1 MSVGIEPEPH
11 SVTTGGFPTLPAPQ
25 KPSRRRK
32 LLVRLLLGVL
42 ALSLVLG
49 GAAVGGAF
57 YLQNKYDN
65 NIDRFGDPFAG
76 IPAASR
82 PAPAPA
88 NVQNILLLGS
98 DSRVSAGDPSAWAV
112 GAQRTDAIMVA
123 HVPADRSGVQI
134 VSIPRDSY
142 VDIPGRGKNKINA
155 AFSFGGPTL
164 MVQTVEQLTKVRIDH
179 VVMVDFTGFTQ
190 ITDAL
195 GGVTINVAKA
205 TKDERSSFEA
215 GPQRMNG
222 EQALNYVRQ
231 RHNLP
236 GGDFD
241 RVKRHQNWIRA
252 VARETLDRGTLTNP
266 LQLNRVLNATT
277 KTIATDDGFSVG
289 EMRSLALSSRNV
301 RAANMSFLTAPVK
314 GTGRAGSASIVVLDE
329 PAGAELWRAMAADK
343 MKPWL
348 AEHQDSLLPSAVR

>member
-1 MSVGIEPEPH
+1 MSVGIEPEPQ
-11 SVTTGGFPTLPAPQ
+11 SVTTGGFPTVPAPA
-25 KPSRRRK
+25 PSRRRK
-32 LLVRLLLGVL
+32 ILVRLLLSVL

-49 GAAVGGAF
+49 GAAVAGAF
-57 YLQNKYDN
+57 YLQHKYDQ

-112 GAQRTDAIMVA
+112 GAQRTDAIMIA

-134 VSIPRDSY
+134 ASIPRDSY
-142 VDIPGRGKNKINA
+142 VPIPGHGKNKINA

-179 VVMVDFTGFTQ
+179 VVIVDFTGFKE

-195 GGVTINVAKA
+195 GGVTINVAAA
-205 TKDERSSFEA
+205 TKDERSSFQA
-215 GPQRMNG
+215 GPQRMDG
-222 EQALNYVRQ
+222 QEALNYVRQ

-266 LQLNRVLNATT
+266 LQLNRVLDATT
-277 KTIATDDGFSVG
+277 KTIATDNGFSVG
-289 EMRSLALSSRNV
+289 DMRSLALSSRSV
-301 RAANMSFLTAPVK
+301 RAADMSFLTAPVK
-314 GTGRAGSASIVVLDE
+314 GTGRAGAASIVILDL
-329 PAGAELWRAMAADK
+329 PAGAELWKAMAADK

-348 AEHQDSLLPSAVR
+348 AEHQNALLPSAVR

>member
-1 MSVGIEPEPH
+1 MSVGIEPEPQ
-11 SVTTGGFPTLPAPQ
+11 SVTTDGFPLPEGPEQ
-25 KPSRRRK
+25 PRRARK
-32 LLVRLLLGVL
+32 ILVRLLIGVL
-42 ALSLVLG
+42 ALSLVIG
-49 GAAVGGAF
+49 GAAVAGAF

-65 NIDRFGDPFAG
+65 NIEKFGDPFAG

-98 DSRVSAGDPSAWAV
+98 DSRVSAGDPSAWTV
-112 GAQRTDAIMVA
+112 GGQRTDAIMVA

-142 VDIPGRGKNKINA
+142 VPIPGHGKNKINA
-155 AFSFGGPTL
+155 AFSFGGPQL

-195 GGVTINVAKA
+195 GGVTINVAEA
-205 TKDERSSFEA
+205 TKDERSEFEA

-266 LQLNRVLNATT
+266 LQLNRVLDATT
-277 KTIATDDGFSVG
+277 KTIATDDSFTVG
-289 EMRSLALSSRNV
+289 DMRSLAVSSRKV
-301 RAANMSFLTAPVK
+301 RASDMSFLTAPVA
-314 GTGRAGSASIVVLDE
+314 GTGKAGKASIVNLDM
-329 PAGAELWRAMAADK
+329 PANEKLWKAMAADK
-343 MKPWL
+343 MKPYL
-348 AEHQDSLLPSAVR
+348 EAHQEELLPSAVR

>member
-1 MSVGIEPEPH
+1 MSVGIEPEPQ
-11 SVTTGGFPTLPAPQ
+11 SVTTGGFPMPQ
-25 KPSRRRK
+25 GPERPRRVRK
-32 LLVRLLLGVL
+32 ILTRLLIAVL
-42 ALSLVLG
+42 ALSVVIG
-49 GAAVGGAF
+49 GAAVAAAF
-57 YLQNKYDN
+57 YLQHKYDN
-65 NIDRFGDPFAG
+65 NVERFGDPFAG

-98 DSRVSAGDPSAWAV
+98 DSRVSAGNPKDWEA

-155 AFSFGGPTL
+155 AFSFGGPQL

-179 VVMVDFTGFTQ
+179 VVMVDFTGFTN

-195 GGVTINVAKA
+195 GGVTINVAEP
-205 TKDERSSFEA
+205 TKDERSTFAA
-215 GPQRMNG
+215 GPQRMSG
-222 EQALNYVRQ
+222 ADALNYVRQ

-252 VARETLDRGTLTNP
+252 VEGLAGDRGTLTNP
-266 LQLNRVLNATT
+266 LQLNRVLDATT
-277 KTIATDDGFSVG
+277 RTIATDDGFSVG
-289 EMRSLALSSRNV
+289 EMRSLALSARNM
-301 RAANMSFLTAPVK
+301 RAADMQFLTAPVE
-314 GTGRAGSASIVVLDE
+314 GTGRAGKASIVVLDL
-329 PAGAELWRAMAADK
+329 PANADMWKAMATDRMAPWIADHEG
-343 MKPWL
+343 
-348 AEHQDSLLPSAVR
+348 ALLPAAVR

>member
-1 MSVGIEPEPH
+1 MSVGIEPEPQ
-11 SVTTGGFPTLPAPQ
+11 SVTTGGFPTVPEPA
-25 KPSRRRK
+25 PSRRRK
-32 LLVRLLLGVL
+32 ILVRLLLSVL

-49 GAAVGGAF
+49 GAAVAGAF
-57 YLQNKYDN
+57 YLQHKYDQ

-82 PAPAPA
+82 PAPAA
-88 NVQNILLLGS
+88 GNAENILLLGS
-98 DSRVSAGDPSAWAV
+98 DSRVSAGDPADWKV
-112 GAQRTDAIMVA
+112 GAQRTDAIMIA
-123 HVPADRSGVQI
+123 HIPADRSGVQI
-134 VSIPRDSY
+134 ASIPRDSY

-179 VVMVDFTGFTQ
+179 VVMVDFTGFRE

-195 GGVTINVAKA
+195 GGVTINVADA
-205 TKDERSSFEA
+205 TKDERSSFQA
-215 GPQRMNG
+215 GPQHMDG

-252 VARETLDRGTLTNP
+252 VARETLDRGTLTSP
-266 LQLNRVLNATT
+266 LELNGVLDAAT
-277 KTIATDDGFSVG
+277 KTIATDDGFSIG
-289 EMRSLALSSRNV
+289 EMRSLALSSRNL
-301 RAANMSFLTAPVK
+301 RAADLSFLTAPVK
-314 GTGRAGSASIVVLDE
+314 GTGRAGAASVVILDR
-329 PAGAELWRAMAADK
+329 PAGAELWKSMATDK

-348 AEHQDSLLPSAVR
+348 ADHQDALLPSAVR

>member
-1 MSVGIEPEPH
+1 MPQGPEQP
-11 SVTTGGFPTLPAPQ
+11 
-25 KPSRRRK
+25 RRVRK
-32 LLVRLLLGVL
+32 ILVRLLLAVL

-49 GAAVGGAF
+49 GAAVAGVF

-65 NIDRFGDPFAG
+65 NVERFGDPFAG

-123 HVPADRSGVQI
+123 HIPADRSGVQI

-142 VDIPGRGKNKINA
+142 VDIPGHGKNKINA

-179 VVMVDFTGFTQ
+179 VVIVDFTGFTR

-195 GGVTINVAKA
+195 GGVTINVAEA
-205 TKDERSSFEA
+205 TKDERSSFKA
-215 GPQRMNG
+215 GPQHMDG

-266 LQLNRVLNATT
+266 LQLNRVLDATT
-277 KTIATDDGFSVG
+277 KTIATDSGFSVG
-289 EMRSLALSSRNV
+289 EMRSIALSSRNV
-301 RAANMSFLTAPVK
+301 RAADMSFLTAPVE
-314 GTGRAGSASIVVLDE
+314 GTGRAGAASIVVLDL
-329 PAGAELWRAMAADK
+329 PANQELWQAMAKDRMPAWMAAHED
-343 MKPWL
+343 
-348 AEHQDSLLPSAVR
+348 ALLPAAVR

>member
-1 MSVGIEPEPH
+1 MPQGPEQP
-11 SVTTGGFPTLPAPQ
+11 
-25 KPSRRRK
+25 RRVRK
-32 LLVRLLLGVL
+32 ILVRLLLAVL

-49 GAAVGGAF
+49 GAAVAGVF

-65 NIDRFGDPFAG
+65 NVERFGDPFAG

-123 HVPADRSGVQI
+123 HIPADRSGVQI

-142 VDIPGRGKNKINA
+142 VDIPGHGKNKINA

-179 VVMVDFTGFTQ
+179 VVIVDFTGFTR

-195 GGVTINVAKA
+195 GGVTINVAEA

-215 GPQRMNG
+215 GPQHMNG

-266 LQLNRVLNATT
+266 LQLNRVLDATT
-277 KTIATDDGFSVG
+277 RTIATDSGFSVG
-289 EMRSLALSSRNV
+289 EMRSIALSSRNV
-301 RAANMSFLTAPVK
+301 RAADMSFLTAPVK
-314 GTGRAGSASIVVLDE
+314 GTGRAGAASIVVLDT
-329 PAGAELWRAMAADK
+329 PANQELWQAMAKDRMSGWIAANED
-343 MKPWL
+343 
-348 AEHQDSLLPSAVR
+348 ALLPSAVR

>member
-1 MSVGIEPEPH
+1 M
-11 SVTTGGFPTLPAPQ
+11 
-25 KPSRRRK
+25 RRI
-32 LLVRLLLGVL
+32 LVRLLLAVL

-49 GAAVGGAF
+49 GAAAVAAVW
-57 YLQNKYDN
+57 LQNKYDN
-65 NIDRFGDPFAG
+65 NVERFGDPFAG

-98 DSRVSAGDPSAWAV
+98 DSRVSAGDPERRGGPARSAPTRSWW
-112 GAQRTDAIMVA
+112 RTSRRTG
-123 HVPADRSGVQI
+123 PASRS
-134 VSIPRDSY
+134 SRSPATATWT
-142 VDIPGRGKNKINA
+142 IPGHGKNKINA
-155 AFSFGGPTL
+155 AFSFGGPQL
-164 MVQTVEQLTKVRIDH
+164 MVQTVEKLTKVRIDH
-179 VVMVDFTGFTQ
+179 VVIVDFTGFTQ

-195 GGVTINVAKA
+195 GGVTINVAEA
-205 TKDERSSFEA
+205 TKDERSSFTA
-215 GPQRMNG
+215 GPQRMDG

-266 LQLNRVLNATT
+266 LQLNRVLDATT

-289 EMRSLALSSRNV
+289 EMRSLALSARSM
-301 RAANMSFLTAPVK
+301 RASNLQFLTAPVE
-314 GTGRAGSASIVVLDE
+314 GTGRAGKASIVVLDE
-329 PAGAELWRAMAADK
+329 SANTDLWKAMAADR
-343 MKPWL
+343 MAPWI
-348 AEHQDSLLPSAVR
+348 ADHEGALLPSAVR

>member
-1 MSVGIEPEPH
+1 MSVETQPEPQ
-11 SVTTGGFPTLPAPQ
+11 SVTTGTSTPPEVPER
-25 KPSRRRK
+25 SRRVRRI
-32 LLVRLLLGVL
+32 LVRLLLAVL
-42 ALSLVLG
+42 ALSFVLG
-49 GAAVGGAF
+49 GAAVVAAVW
-57 YLQNKYDN
+57 LQNKYDN
-65 NIDRFGDPFAG
+65 NVERFGDPFAG

-98 DSRVSAGDPSAWAV
+98 DSRVSAGDPTKWQS

-123 HVPADRSGVQI
+123 HIPADRSGVQI

-142 VDIPGRGKNKINA
+142 VEIPGHGKNKINA
-155 AFSFGGPTL
+155 AFSFGGPQL
-164 MVQTVEQLTKVRIDH
+164 MVQTVEKLTKVRIDH
-179 VVMVDFTGFTQ
+179 VVIVDFTGFTQ

-195 GGVTINVAKA
+195 GGVTINVAEA
-205 TKDERSSFEA
+205 TKDERSSFAA
-215 GPQRMNG
+215 GPQRMDG
-222 EQALNYVRQ
+222 EQALKYVRQ

-266 LQLNRVLNATT
+266 LQLNRVLDATT

-289 EMRSLALSSRNV
+289 EMRSLALSARSM
-301 RAANMSFLTAPVK
+301 RASNLQFLTAPVE
-314 GTGRAGSASIVVLDE
+314 GTGWAGKASIVVLDE
-329 PAGAELWRAMAADK
+329 SANTDLWKAMAADR
-343 MKPWL
+343 MAPWI
-348 AEHQDSLLPSAVR
+348 ADHEGALLPSAVR

>member
-1 MSVGIEPEPH
+1 MSVGIEPEPR
-11 SVTTGGFPTLPAPQ
+11 SVTTGGFPTVPAPA
-25 KPSRRRK
+25 PSRRRK
-32 LLVRLLLGVL
+32 ILVRLLLSVL

-49 GAAVGGAF
+49 GAAVAGAF
-57 YLQNKYDN
+57 YLQHKYDN

-82 PAPAPA
+82 PAPAA
-88 NVQNILLLGS
+88 GDAENILLLGS

-112 GAQRTDAIMVA
+112 GAQRTDAIMIA
-123 HVPADRSGVQI
+123 HIPADRSGVQI
-134 VSIPRDSY
+134 ASIPRDSY

-179 VVMVDFTGFTQ
+179 VVIVDFTGFKE

-195 GGVTINVAKA
+195 GGVTINVAAA
-205 TKDERSSFEA
+205 TKDERSSFQA
-215 GPQRMNG
+215 GPQHMDG

-252 VARETLDRGTLTNP
+252 VARETLDSGTLTSP
-266 LQLNRVLNATT
+266 LQLNDVLQAAT
-277 KTIATDDGFSVG
+277 KTMATDSGFSIG

-301 RAANMSFLTAPVK
+301 RASNMSFLTAPVK
-314 GTGRAGSASIVVLDE
+314 GTGRAGAASIVILDL
-329 PAGAELWRAMAADK
+329 PAGAELWKAMAADK

-348 AEHQDSLLPSAVR
+348 AEHQNALLPSAVR